1 MLILSFAL
9 LFSSSIRLNTS
20 YLLIMAF
27 FLSAFLGENMVLHCF
42 LNDKFLPL
50 VNMKDVCTL
59 QPLAPKRWGHQH
71 SLAQADF
78 PLPTVMAMAL
88 HYIAVFREWYL
99 FPTASNRYNADIISL
114 SEYGVG
120 IGKGHGRERGRGC
133 ILGAE
138 GRADHDFVM
147 LQGTNQD
154 YIVYH

>member
-1 MLILSFAL
+1 MRPPFFFDIDIYSFA
-9 LFSSSIRLNTS
+9 LFSSSIRLNTATAC
-20 YLLIMAF
+20 LLIMAF

-71 SLAQADF
+71 SLALADF
-78 PLPTVMAMAL
+78 PLPTVMRMAL
-88 HYIAVFREWYL
+88 HFIAVFREWYL

-120 IGKGHGRERGRGC
+120 KGHGRERGRGC
-133 ILGAE
+133 IFGCRG
-138 GRADHDFVM
+138 GRVDP
-147 LQGTNQD
+147 
-154 YIVYH
+154 

>member
-9 LFSSSIRLNTS
+9 FFSSSIRLNTA

-71 SLAQADF
+71 SLALADF
-78 PLPTVMAMAL
+78 PLLLPWCEWLFTLLPYSGNGTFSLRRPIGIMQTLFHCQNMASGRDMEGSKGGG
-88 HYIAVFREWYL
+88 VF
-99 FPTASNRYNADIISL
+99 
-114 SEYGVG
+114 
-120 IGKGHGRERGRGC
+120 
-133 ILGAE
+133 LGAE
-138 GRADHDFVM
+138 GRADPWFC
-147 LQGTNQD
+147 
-154 YIVYH
+154 YAER

>member
-1 MLILSFAL
+1 MDSTDRSQRVLILHNSRPICFMFCPL
-9 LFSSSIRLNTS
+9 FFSSSIRLNTA

-78 PLPTVMAMAL
+78 PLPTVMRMAL
-88 HYIAVFREWYL
+88 HFIAVFREWYL

-120 IGKGHGRERGRGC
+120 KGHGRERGRGC
-133 ILGAE
+133 IFGCRGGE
-138 GRADHDFVM
+138 
-147 LQGTNQD
+147 
-154 YIVYH
+154 